1 MPDGFVPGSLVRS
14 LHARSGVLTNLVAE
28 RRRED
33 EVALRLLGAS
43 GTFLDYPVASYRVLP
58 DGRAPDSRA
67 LWRDLNPDDER
78 LVWAILADVAPRI
91 AAEATIHAPIGLGG
105 HVDHRIVRRVGQALA
120 DQGRRVVWYEDLPYA
135 ARSSRRVLADT
146 TANPVTG
153 PALAVERPAGQE
165 GPRSRRLLD
174 AGAAHLGLAVPDG
187 LGAPALR
194 ASRRRRHPGGARVD
208 ARQARVRPGHAVAR
222 LNARAAIATDPSARI
237 AMIQARSTAVQPGDR
252 RRSAAACGLAIPSAP
267 GSDEPL
273 PGRRPRR

>member
-1 MPDGFVPGSLVRS
+1 MTLDVYLSPHFDDAVLSCGGAIARASDAGADSLVMTTFGGAMPDGFVPGSLVRS

-146 TANPVTG
+146 TANLSPVLRLLSSDQLARKVRAVAAYSTQVRLIWGWQFLMAWELRRYARRVGGGTPAEREWTHARRESGPVT
-153 PALAVERPAGQE
+153 P
-165 GPRSRRLLD
+165 S
-174 AGAAHLGLAVPDG
+174 
-187 LGAPALR
+187 
-194 ASRRRRHPGGARVD
+194 PG
-208 ARQARVRPGHAVAR
+208 
-222 LNARAAIATDPSARI
+222 
-237 AMIQARSTAVQPGDR
+237 
-252 RRSAAACGLAIPSAP
+252 
-267 GSDEPL
+267 
-273 PGRRPRR
+273 